1 MDDDCLD
8 LKSLL
13 SICLFFF
20 CRTQYYP
27 LYRSHVYDDFH
38 EIRFDRFVF
47 FLEYY
52 IIRRVLSL
60 CNSRRCFKFV
70 CVCVCICS
78 FVTKIR

>member
-38 EIRFDRFVF
+38 EIRFDKFVF
-47 FLEYY
+47 FSGILYNP
-52 IIRRVLSL
+52 S
-60 CNSRRCFKFV
+60 S
-70 CVCVCICS
+70 S
-78 FVTKIR
+78 FLV